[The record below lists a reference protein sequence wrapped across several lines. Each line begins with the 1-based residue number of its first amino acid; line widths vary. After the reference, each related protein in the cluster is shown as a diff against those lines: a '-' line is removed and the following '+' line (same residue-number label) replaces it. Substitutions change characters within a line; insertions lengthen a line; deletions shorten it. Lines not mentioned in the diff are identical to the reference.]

1 VTEADT
7 GRSPGK
13 QGTVPRSACIELGAV
28 QSPFSDQASRPAV
41 SLRSVTVSYR
51 EHIAL
56 RDVSLD
62 IGRGNFCGIIGP
74 NGAGKTTVL
83 TVINGLGHIH
93 SGTVHIMD
101 EPATRANF
109 GRLRRRIGYVA
120 QQERVDPRVPISC
133 LEAVL
138 VGRCGRAGLLRRL
151 DDNDRARARQIM
163 ELTSTSHLADRP
175 VGQLS
180 GGEARKIALAR
191 ALVQEP
197 EILLLDEPTSNLDP
211 RAVSELSELI
221 VDAYHRFRLTVVMVT
236 HQLDHLP
243 PVANQVMMIKDAR
256 VTYSGDRTA
265 LDDTRLI
272 AELFADAA

>member
-1 VTEADT
+1 VTPADVVA
-7 GRSPGK
+7 RDCAIS
-13 QGTVPRSACIELGAV
+13 I
-28 QSPFSDQASRPAV
+28 
-41 SLRSVTVSYR
+41 RSVTVSYR

-62 IGRGNFCGIIGP
+62 IRSGDFCGIIGP
-74 NGAGKTTVL
+74 NGAGKTTLL

-93 SGTVHIMD
+93 SGTVRIMD
-101 EPATRANF
+101 EPATRANY

-120 QQERVDPRVPISC
+120 QQERVDPRAPISC

-138 VGRCGRAGLLRRL
+138 VGRCGRAGLFRQLTA
-151 DDNDRARARQIM
+151 NDRAQARVMM
-163 ELTSTSHLADRP
+163 ELTGTSHLADRP
-175 VGQLS
+175 VGHLS

-211 RAVSELSELI
+211 RAVRELGELV
-221 VDAYHRFRLTVVMVT
+221 VDARRRFNLTVVMVT

-243 PVANQVMMIKDAR
+243 PVANRVVMVKNAR
-256 VTYSGDRTA
+256 ITYAGDRSA
-265 LDDTRLI
+265 LADERLI
-272 AELFADAA
+272 TELFADAA

>member
-1 VTEADT
+1 LT
-7 GRSPGK
+7 GHGEDLGHNPDSRAESGY
-13 QGTVPRSACIELGAV
+13 VP
-28 QSPFSDQASRPAV
+28 RPAV
-41 SLRSVTVSYR
+41 SLSAVTVSYR

-56 RDVSLD
+56 RDVTLD
-62 IGRGNFCGIIGP
+62 VGRGDFCGVIGP
-74 NGAGKTTVL
+74 NGAGKTTLL

-93 SGTVHIMD
+93 TGTVD
-101 EPATRANF
+101 VLGERATGASF

-138 VGRCGRAGLLRRL
+138 VGRCGRAGLFRRL
-151 DDNDRARARQIM
+151 DEKDKERARAMM
-163 ELTSTSHLADRP
+163 ELTRTSHLARRP

-211 RAVSELSELI
+211 RAVRELSEL
-221 VDAYHRFRLTVVMVT
+221 VVNAYHRFKLTVVMVT

-243 PVANQVMMIKDAR
+243 PVANRIIMVKNAR
-256 VTYSGDRTA
+256 VTFTGDRTA
-265 LDDTRLI
+265 LGDARLL
-272 AELFADAA
+272 AELFADAT

>member
-1 VTEADT
+1 MRD
-7 GRSPGK
+7 GGNLGHDPDSPVESGH
-13 QGTVPRSACIELGAV
+13 VPDA
-28 QSPFSDQASRPAV
+28 AV

-56 RDVSLD
+56 RDVTLN
-62 IGRGNFCGIIGP
+62 IGRGDFCGVIGP
-74 NGAGKTTVL
+74 NGAGKTTLL

-93 SGTVHIMD
+93 SGTVRIMN

-151 DDNDRARARQIM
+151 SDNDRARARAMM
-163 ELTSTSHLADRP
+163 ELTRTSHLADRP
-175 VGQLS
+175 VGRLS

-211 RAVSELSELI
+211 RAVRELSELV
-221 VDAYHRFRLTVVMVT
+221 VDAYRRFNLTVVMVT

-243 PVANQVMMIKDAR
+243 PVANRIIMVKNTH
-256 VTYSGDRTA
+256 VTFSGDRTA
-265 LDDTRLI
+265 LSDTRLI
-272 AELFADAA
+272 AELFDDAA

>member
-1 VTEADT
+1 LTST
-7 GRSPGK
+7 S
-13 QGTVPRSACIELGAV
+13 
-28 QSPFSDQASRPAV
+28 AV

-51 EHIAL
+51 EHVAL

-62 IGRGNFCGIIGP
+62 IGRGDFCGVIGP
-74 NGAGKTTVL
+74 NGAGKTTLL
-83 TVINGLGHIH
+83 TIINGLGRIH
-93 SGTVHIMD
+93 GGTVGILG
-101 EPATRANF
+101 ETATNANF

-120 QQERVDPRVPISC
+120 QQERVDPRAPVSC

-151 DDNDRARARQIM
+151 DANDRDRARAVM
-163 ELTSTSHLADRP
+163 DLTGTAHLAERP

-211 RAVSELSELI
+211 RAVRELGELV
-221 VDAYHRFRLTVVMVT
+221 VDAWRRFSLTVVMVT

-243 PVANQVMMIKDAR
+243 AVANRIIMVKNARVAFTGDRSALKDAR
-256 VTYSGDRTA
+256 
-265 LDDTRLI
+265 LL

>member
-1 VTEADT
+1 MRD
-7 GRSPGK
+7 GGNLGHDPDSPVESGH
-13 QGTVPRSACIELGAV
+13 VPDA
-28 QSPFSDQASRPAV
+28 AV

-56 RDVSLD
+56 RDVTLN
-62 IGRGNFCGIIGP
+62 IGRGDFCGVIGP
-74 NGAGKTTVL
+74 NGAGKTTLL

-93 SGTVHIMD
+93 SGTVRIMN
-101 EPATRANF
+101 EPTTRANF

-151 DDNDRARARQIM
+151 NDNDRTRARAMM
-163 ELTSTSHLADRP
+163 ELTRTSYLADRP
-175 VGQLS
+175 VGHLS

-211 RAVSELSELI
+211 RAVRELSELV
-221 VDAYHRFRLTVVMVT
+221 VDAYRRFNLTVVMVT

-243 PVANQVMMIKDAR
+243 PVANRIVMVKNGR
-256 VTYSGDRTA
+256 VTYSGDRAA
-265 LDDTRLI
+265 LSDACLI

>member
-1 VTEADT
+1 VT
-7 GRSPGK
+7 PGD
-13 QGTVPRSACIELGAV
+13 I
-28 QSPFSDQASRPAV
+28 AV
-41 SLRSVTVSYR
+41 SVRSVTVSYR

-62 IGRGNFCGIIGP
+62 IRRGDFCGIIGP
-74 NGAGKTTVL
+74 NGAGKTTLL
-83 TVINGLGHIH
+83 TVINGLGRIH
-93 SGTVHIMD
+93 SGTVSVLG
-101 EPATRANF
+101 ETATRANF

-151 DDNDRARARQIM
+151 NDNDRARARQMM
-163 ELTSTSHLADRP
+163 ELTRTSHLADRP
-175 VGQLS
+175 VGRLS

-211 RAVSELSELI
+211 RAVRELSELV
-221 VDAYHRFRLTVVMVT
+221 VDAYHRFNLTVVMVT

-243 PVANQVMMIKDAR
+243 PVAGR
-256 VTYSGDRTA
+256 VIMVKNASVTFSGDRTA
-265 LDDTRLI
+265 LADARLI

>member
-1 VTEADT
+1 VTPAE
-7 GRSPGK
+7 
-13 QGTVPRSACIELGAV
+13 
-28 QSPFSDQASRPAV
+28 PAV

-51 EHIAL
+51 EHVAL

-62 IGRGNFCGIIGP
+62 IGRGDFCGIIGP
-74 NGAGKTTVL
+74 NGAGKTTLL
-83 TVINGLGHIH
+83 TVINGLGRIH
-93 SGTVHIMD
+93 SGKVSILG
-101 EPATRANF
+101 EPATPANF

-120 QQERVDPRVPISC
+120 QQERIDPRAPISC

-138 VGRCGRAGLLRRL
+138 VGRCGRAGLLHR
-151 DDNDRARARQIM
+151 
-163 ELTSTSHLADRP
+163 LTSADRERTMAMMRLTGTTHLTERP
-175 VGQLS
+175 VGRVS

-211 RAVSELSELI
+211 RAVRELSELV
-221 VDAYHRFRLTVVMVT
+221 VDAYRRFSLTVVMVT

-243 PVANQVMMIKDAR
+243 PVANRIIMVRNAH
-256 VTYSGDRTA
+256 VTFTGDRTA
-265 LDDTRLI
+265 LGDARLL